1 MVLSSIYSQI
11 YSNSHRS
18 ITILLIFGTLPRNTK
33 LSFLPITNVV
43 QLNFHL
49 KNNNIRVHCGDNTEL
64 NLLWRLRMTTW
75 VQVSEDHLGNVLI
88 LFQNKALA
96 TLESFWTR
104 VMNST
109 NEFMGQTG
117 MLTGGS
123 HRHEFLRGNSEVKRH
138 TAGKQR
144 SLWNAYKLKTL
155 CSLREMLSWDIY
167 ARGRFLSCRSSMTS
181 HCRGG
186 SACSENHFVFLSL
199 SVYWIPSVN
208 KASGQANGIN
218 SALI

>member
-11 YSNSHRS
+11 HSNSHRS
-18 ITILLIFGTLPRNTK
+18 IKILLIFGTLPRNTK

-49 KNNNIRVHCGDNTEL
+49 KNNNIRVHCGDDTEL

-88 LFQNKALA
+88 LFQNKALL
-96 TLESFWTR
+96 TLRELLNTSY
-104 VMNST
+104 
-109 NEFMGQTG
+109 EFNKWIHGPNRHANW
-117 MLTGGS
+117 GS
-123 HRHEFLRGNSEVKRH
+123 HWDEFLRGNSEVKRH
-138 TAGKQR
+138 TAGEQR
-144 SLWNAYKLKTL
+144 SLWNAFKLRTL

-167 ARGRFLSCRSSMTS
+167 ARGRFSSCRSSMTS

-186 SACSENHFVFLSL
+186 SACSENHFVFFSL
-199 SVYWIPSVN
+199 SVYWIPSVS